1 MKKII
6 PVVLGLS
13 LSSAVLA
20 HGDLKPAH
28 GGQIIEGKTMT
39 VELLAQPEAVTVY
52 LSEHENFV
60 DSKNASGE
68 VILLNGGRKQVI
80 ALSPSG
86 ENSLKGDGVTLEK
99 NAKAIV
105 KIKVP
110 ELGEEQIRFAF

>member
-28 GGQIIEGKTMT
+28 GGQIIEGKKMT
-39 VELLAQPEAVTVY
+39 VELVAQPEMVTVF
-52 LSEHENFV
+52 LREHENLV
-60 DSKNASGE
+60 DTKNATGE
-68 VILLNGGRKQVI
+68 VILLNRGRKQVI
-80 ALSPSG
+80 TLSPAG
-86 ENSLKGDGVTLEK
+86 ENSLKGNGVTLEK

-110 ELGEEQIRFAF
+110 ELGDELVRFVF

>member
-1 MKKII
+1 MNKLFIMMF
-6 PVVLGLS
+6 GLS

-28 GGQIIEGKTMT
+28 GGQIIEGKKMT
-39 VELLAQPEAVTVY
+39 VEILAQPKMMTVY
-52 LSEHENFV
+52 LNEHENLV
-60 DSKNASGE
+60 DTKNATGE

-80 ALSPSG
+80 MLSPSG
-86 ENSLKGDGVTLEK
+86 ENSLKGEGVVLEK

-110 ELGEEQIRFAF
+110 ELGEEQVRFAF

>member
-1 MKKII
+1 MNKLF
-6 PVVLGLS
+6 VMMFGLS

-39 VELLAQPEAVTVY
+39 VELLAQPELVTVY
-52 LSEHENFV
+52 LSEHENVV
-60 DSKNASGE
+60 DTKNASGE

-80 ALSPSG
+80 TLSPSG
-86 ENSLKGDGVTLEK
+86 DNSLKGEGVTLEK

-110 ELGEEQIRFAF
+110 ELGDEQVRFAF

>member
-1 MKKII
+1 MNKLF
-6 PVVLGLS
+6 VMMFGLS
-13 LSSAVLA
+13 LSAAVLA

-28 GGQIIEGKTMT
+28 GGQIIEGKTIT

-52 LSEHENFV
+52 LSEHENV
-60 DSKNASGE
+60 IDSKNASGE

-86 ENSLKGDGVTLEK
+86 YNSLKGEGVTLEK